1 MKEETK
7 GLGPKT
13 LNSEKSTHVLSCNT
27 WSIFPGKTVCR
38 PAAKALKNVCCGIR
52 KRRDQTAAAQQR
64 RIAGKAETKNVIT
77 GRWRQEE
84 TAHQREWPC
93 QGKAAEFMALLFI
106 SWGSRRVL
114 LEEKKKIGKE
124 IKRSLR
130 LFWWLE
136 ARFIADLSCVWG
148 SLPSF

>member
-7 GLGPKT
+7 GLAPKM
-13 LNSEKSTHVLSCNT
+13 LNPKKSTHVLSCNT
-27 WSIFPGKTVCR
+27 WSTFPGKTVCR
-38 PAAKALKNVCCGIR
+38 PAAKVLKHVFCGIR
-52 KRRDQTAAAQQR
+52 QRRDQTAAAQQR

-77 GRWRQEE
+77 GGWRREE

-106 SWGSRRVL
+106 SWGSQRTL
-114 LEEKKKIGKE
+114 LGEKKIGKE

-148 SLPSF
+148 SLLYF

>member
-7 GLGPKT
+7 GWGPRMV
-13 LNSEKSTHVLSCNT
+13 NPEKSTHVLSCNT
-27 WSIFPGKTVCR
+27 WSTFPGKTECR
-38 PAAKALKNVCCGIR
+38 PAAKALKHVSCGIR
-52 KRRDQTAAAQQR
+52 KRRDQTTAAQQR

-93 QGKAAEFMALLFI
+93 QAKAAEFMALLFI
-106 SWGSRRVL
+106 SLGSQHTL
-114 LEEKKKIGKE
+114 LGKKIGKE

-148 SLPSF
+148 SLLYF

>member
-7 GLGPKT
+7 GLAPKM
-13 LNSEKSTHVLSCNT
+13 LNPKKSTHVLSCNT
-27 WSIFPGKTVCR
+27 WSTFPGKTVCR
-38 PAAKALKNVCCGIR
+38 PAAKVSKHVFCGIR
-52 KRRDQTAAAQQR
+52 QRRDQTAAAQQR

-77 GRWRQEE
+77 GGWRREE

-106 SWGSRRVL
+106 SWGSQRTL
-114 LEEKKKIGKE
+114 LGKKKIGKE

-130 LFWWLE
+130 LFCWLE
-136 ARFIADLSCVWG
+136 ARFVADLSCVWG
-148 SLPSF
+148 SLLYF